1 LRRVDELKDRIR
13 VLVETPLFV
22 NAELIKQGL
31 IEADTGARILQI
43 IHKQFGVYGLLR
55 AS

>member
-1 LRRVDELKDRIR
+1 MKRVDDLKNRIR
-13 VLVETPLFV
+13 ILIETPLFV

-31 IEADTGARILQI
+31 FEPESNARILQI
-43 IHKQFGVYGLLR
+43 IHKQYGIYGLLR